1 MYDLAVAG
9 DLTGFNFAMDA
20 LPEVSPA
27 ELDVLHAQS
36 VEATLFIHLKTLII
50 TPDAID

>member
-9 DLTGFNFAMDA
+9 DLPGFNAAMDA

-27 ELDVLHAQS
+27 ELAVLHAQS
-36 VEATLFIHLKTLII
+36 VEPDLILSKLH
-50 TPDAID
+50 

>member
-1 MYDLAVAG
+1 MVGALP
-9 DLTGFNFAMDA
+9 GFNAAMDA

-27 ELDVLHAQS
+27 ELNVLHPQS

-50 TPDAID
+50 TLDAID